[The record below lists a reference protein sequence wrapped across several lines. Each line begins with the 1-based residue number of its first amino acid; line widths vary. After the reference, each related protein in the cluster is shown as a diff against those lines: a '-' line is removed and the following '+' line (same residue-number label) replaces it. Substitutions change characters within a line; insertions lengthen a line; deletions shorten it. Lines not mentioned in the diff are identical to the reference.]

1 MRQIWGE
8 PGLLQQ
14 SVLSPLDEAK
24 SMLAKKLLIGSR
36 GVGLGPEREPQLGPT
51 HNPISHRTT
60 VATWPLLGAGY
71 YPHFAGQPPHGL
83 DSTKPTAPGKPTFA
97 LDFCAS

>member
-71 YPHFAGQPPHGL
+71 YLHCRSILGRTQLSTEPAPHRGI
-83 DSTKPTAPGKPTFA
+83 
-97 LDFCAS
+97 